1 MVHRAC
7 CIPGI
12 ASSESVAEVE
22 TDYAETDPQPPPSG
36 AHLMQGIIP
45 SERRADMNIWI
56 FDLDDVQFL
65 SKGEVLSDERI
76 IR

>member
-1 MVHRAC
+1 LEGVTVRIEAWEKD
-7 CIPGI
+7 
-12 ASSESVAEVE
+12 ARESVTTKKVVE
-22 TDYAETDPQPPPSG
+22 SI
-36 AHLMQGIIP
+36 L